1 MKQNLFFYMCA
12 CTHVGACVHARLCAC
27 VCLHPAVLCVAG
39 SSFSVNRQLRFDVLL
54 ISGQAVVFVS
64 D

>member
-1 MKQNLFFYMCA
+1 MHVCA
-12 CTHVGACVHARLCAC
+12 LVCVYIL
-27 VCLHPAVLCVAG
+27 PFLCVAG